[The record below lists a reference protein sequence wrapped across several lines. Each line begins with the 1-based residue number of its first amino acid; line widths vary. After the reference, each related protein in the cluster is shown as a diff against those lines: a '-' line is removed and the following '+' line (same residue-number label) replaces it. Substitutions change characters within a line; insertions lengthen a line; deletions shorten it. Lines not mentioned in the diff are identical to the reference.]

1 MHVVRGAVTGE
12 RGRAK
17 TRFRFVVGIIAVTV
31 LAFAGCGHRAA
42 QKPAS
47 TPAVSKVTIPLPEWA
62 PKNPSP
68 DFLRA
73 ARVLKPLPDE
83 LLQGIVGKS
92 AEGEAL
98 LQRYRGTMPASYEFF
113 GTLDDRQIE
122 RLRTT
127 HEIRIPAK
135 ALTPKQRA
143 ALNHWFEDWRAAM
156 KGMRPELEDFLVS
169 IYKTGGRED
178 LSNVD
183 VGFTA
188 VSKEGGHIVAGHLV
202 QIYFWVKQPGGKV
215 IDLGTAFAQI

>member
-1 MHVVRGAVTGE
+1 MKQHHLRTGE
-12 RGRAK
+12 
-17 TRFRFVVGIIAVTV
+17 VLVMVAVLCMV
-31 LAFAGCGHRAA
+31 APGCGQKTV

-47 TPAVSKVTIPLPEWA
+47 TSALPKAAAPLPEWA

-68 DFLRA
+68 EFLRA
-73 ARVLKPLPDE
+73 AKVLKPMPDE
-83 LLQGIVGKS
+83 LLQGIVGRS

-122 RLRTT
+122 RLRTS

-169 IYKTGGRED
+169 IYKIGGRED

>member
-1 MHVVRGAVTGE
+1 MFGKMVGVLVAVL
-12 RGRAK
+12 
-17 TRFRFVVGIIAVTV
+17 TV
-31 LAFAGCGHRAA
+31 FCAAGCGRKSPPQQSKPAA
-42 QKPAS
+42 QKS
-47 TPAVSKVTIPLPEWA
+47 AVPLPEWA

-68 DFLRA
+68 EFLRA
-73 ARVLKPLPDE
+73 AKALKPMPDE
-83 LLQGIVGKS
+83 LLRGIVGES

-169 IYKTGGRED
+169 IYKIGGKED

>member
-1 MHVVRGAVTGE
+1 MGSKGGGMRGSAMG
-12 RGRAK
+12 
-17 TRFRFVVGIIAVTV
+17 V
-31 LAFAGCGHRAA
+31 LAAVLVAFCMAGCGRKSA
-42 QKPAS
+42 QHPPKPVAQS
-47 TPAVSKVTIPLPEWA
+47 VGVPLPEWA

-68 DFLRA
+68 EFLRA

-83 LLQGIVGKS
+83 LLQGIVGES
-92 AEGEAL
+92 AEGASL

-127 HEIRIPAK
+127 HEIRIPVK

-143 ALNHWFEDWRAAM
+143 ALNHWFGDWRAVM

-169 IYKTGGRED
+169 IYKIGGKED

-188 VSKEGGHIVAGHLV
+188 VRQQGGHGGHIVPGHLV

-215 IDLGTAFAQI
+215 VDLGTVFAQI

>member
-1 MHVVRGAVTGE
+1 MKPRHSKAGEALAMAAVLCM
-12 RGRAK
+12 A
-17 TRFRFVVGIIAVTV
+17 AP
-31 LAFAGCGHRAA
+31 GCGRKTI

-47 TPAVSKVTIPLPEWA
+47 TPAVPRVALPLPEWA

-68 DFLRA
+68 EFLRA

-83 LLQGIVGKS
+83 LLQGLAGKS
-92 AEGEAL
+92 AEGMAL
-98 LQRYRGTMPASYEFF
+98 LRRYRGTMPASYELF

-127 HEIRIPAK
+127 HEIRIPTRS
-135 ALTPKQRA
+135 LTAKQRV
-143 ALNHWFEDWRAAM
+143 ALDRWFENWRAAM
-156 KGMRPELEDFLVS
+156 KGTGPEFGDYLLL
-169 IYKTGGRED
+169 IYKRGGKED

-188 VSKEGGHIVAGHLV
+188 ISQEGGHVVPGHVV
-202 QIYFWVKQPGGKV
+202 QIYFWVKQAGGKV

>member
-1 MHVVRGAVTGE
+1 MRDTLSFAWLSITRHRLRSLLAMAGVAVG
-12 RGRAK
+12 
-17 TRFRFVVGIIAVTV
+17 VCAVS
-31 LAFAGCGHRAA
+31 GCGHRAA
-42 QKPAS
+42 HKPAP
-47 TPAVSKVTIPLPEWA
+47 TPAVPKVTIPLPEWA
-62 PKNPSP
+62 PKSPSP
-68 DFLRA
+68 EFLRA
-73 ARVLKPLPDE
+73 ARVLKPMPDE

-98 LQRYRGTMPASYEFF
+98 LQRYRGIMPASYEFF

-169 IYKTGGRED
+169 IYKIGGKED